1 MIDFEP
7 ALRDPAQPPRM
18 LPRWDS
24 GDHLHPNDP
33 GYRHM
38 ADSVDLRLFG

>member
-1 MIDFEP
+1 
-7 ALRDPAQPPRM
+7 M

-24 GDHLHPNDP
+24 GDHLHPNDL

-38 ADSVDLRLFG
+38 GDSIDLALFG

>member
-1 MIDFEP
+1 VIDFET
-7 ALRDPAQPPRM
+7 ALRDPAQPTRM

-24 GDHLHPNDP
+24 GDHLHPNDL

-38 ADSVDLRLFG
+38 ADSVDLKLFG